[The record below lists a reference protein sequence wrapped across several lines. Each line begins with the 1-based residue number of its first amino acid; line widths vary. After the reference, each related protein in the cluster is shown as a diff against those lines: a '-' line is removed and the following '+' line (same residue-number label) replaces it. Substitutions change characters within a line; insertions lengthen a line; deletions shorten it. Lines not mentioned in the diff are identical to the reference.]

1 MNKPVYLGTLILG
14 TSKKLICRFWYDYI
28 KLKYGDRAKL
38 WYTDTDSFVIDIKT
52 KDFYKDIANDV
63 EKWFDISNYE
73 EDDKRLLPICKNKKE
88 IGFFKDELGGKIM
101 KVFSGLRAKTWTYL
115 MDDYS
120 EKKIVIGTKIR
131 VIKRR
136 IILENYADYSFND
149 KIILNSQ

>member
-1 MNKPVYLGTLILG
+1 
-14 TSKKLICRFWYDYI
+14 
-28 KLKYGDRAKL
+28 
-38 WYTDTDSFVIDIKT
+38 
-52 KDFYKDIANDV
+52 
-63 EKWFDISNYE
+63 
-73 EDDKRLLPICKNKKE
+73 
-88 IGFFKDELGGKIM
+88 M
-101 KVFSGLRAKTWTYL
+101 KVFSGFRAKTWTYL

>member
-1 MNKPVYLGTLILG
+1 METERNYVIRIMTALLFTL
-14 TSKKLICRFWYDYI
+14 
-28 KLKYGDRAKL
+28 KLKI
-38 WYTDTDSFVIDIKT
+38 ST
-52 KDFYKDIANDV
+52 KI
-63 EKWFDISNYE
+63 
-73 EDDKRLLPICKNKKE
+73 LLM
-88 IGFFKDELGGKIM
+88 IM
-101 KVFSGLRAKTWTYL
+101 KVFSGAKTWTYL